1 MRSLVRAAWRAFL
14 TSMRLRVVNPWAYL
28 NWLVFP
34 LIFAAVGLFVLTST
48 GYTRVAYGVLGGGI
62 IGFWGIA
69 YLDGGNS
76 IQDERWQGTLE
87 QIFAVPTPLFV
98 IVIGKILGSLLM
110 GLLSFIPTVA
120 LAYFGFHAALPGI
133 DPLRFAISLA
143 VLTFSFFVISV
154 ALTPLFAVWR
164 TAFTVLN
171 GLELGVYGLC
181 GFMFPITQ
189 LPGWLQPV
197 SYVLSPTWATRA
209 LYAATSPTRGSDVT
223 TDWFIALGLSLAYLV
238 ASIFLYRF
246 VEIRARV
253 TGELALA

>member
-98 IVIGKILGSLLM
+98 IVIGKILGSLLL
-110 GLLSFIPTVA
+110 GLLAFIPTVA
-120 LAYFGFHAALPGI
+120 LAYFGFHAALPGL
-133 DPLRFAISLA
+133 DPFRFAISLGI
-143 VLTFSFFVISV
+143 LTFSFFVLAV
-154 ALTPLFAVWR
+154 ALTPLFAISR
-164 TAFTVLN
+164 SAFTVVN
-171 GLELGVYGLC
+171 GLELGVYWLC
-181 GFMFPITQ
+181 GFMFPVSQ
-189 LPGWLQPV
+189 LPEWLQPI
-197 SYVLSPTWATRA
+197 SYALSPTWAARA
-209 LYAATSPTRGSDVT
+209 LYASASTSPSGDITSWWLAT
-223 TDWFIALGLSLAYLV
+223 LGLSTLYLV
-238 ASIFLYRF
+238 ASVVLYRF
-246 VEIRARV
+246 VEVRARV
-253 TGELALA
+253 TGQLALT

>member
-209 LYAATSPTRGSDVT
+209 LYAAASPTRGSDIT
-223 TDWFIALGLSLAYLV
+223 TDWLIALGLSLAYLV